1 MNTILIAAGAVLMIV
16 GILPKKKSLQ
26 TEKDSGSVSVSKAK
40 IVPNLETVDNE
51 EKRSSNE
58 TNISNSS
65 GDNIVGDMGNNQT

>member
-58 TNISNSS
+58 THIPNSS
-65 GDNIVGDMGNNQT
+65 SDNIVGDMGNNQT